1 MPESSSALDR
11 VRARHVLSIP
21 CVVRTGQDLVAG
33 VSLDSLSSA
42 SGLDAGSDAD
52 RHDRVG
58 LKQLY
63 EHYWTD
69 LCRHIRATFG
79 AGAADPQDVA
89 QSAFARYLSVD
100 DRQAVENPR
109 AFLYTTARNIA
120 LDITRHL
127 KHTRRHS
134 LSVVQEAANDPVD
147 ECSPE
152 RIALARER
160 AGALSAVIEKLPR
173 KQRQALLLNRLHD
186 MSYSEIAERIGSS
199 KSDVRRQ
206 IVRALATIEA
216 ALGEGE

>member
-1 MPESSSALDR
+1 
-11 VRARHVLSIP
+11 
-21 CVVRTGQDLVAG
+21 VAG

-42 SGLDAGSDAD
+42 SGLDAGSDVD
-52 RHDRVG
+52 RSDRAG

-63 EHYWTD
+63 ERYWSD
-69 LCRHIRATFG
+69 LCRHIRAHFG
-79 AGAADPQDVA
+79 SGAADPQDVA
-89 QSAFARYLSVD
+89 QSAFARYLSID

-127 KHTRRHS
+127 KHTRQHS
-134 LSVVQEAANDPVD
+134 VRVVQEATSETID

-160 AGALSAVIEKLPR
+160 AAALSAVIEKLPR
-173 KQRQALLLNRLHD
+173 RQRQALLLNRLHD

-199 KSDVRRQ
+199 KSDVRRL

-216 ALGEGE
+216 ALEASE

>member
-1 MPESSSALDR
+1 M
-11 VRARHVLSIP
+11 
-21 CVVRTGQDLVAG
+21 AG
-33 VSLDSLSSA
+33 VSLDSLSGA
-42 SGLDAGSDAD
+42 HTAD
-52 RHDRVG
+52 QPSLLGDDRVG

-63 EHYWTD
+63 ERYWTD

-79 AGAADPQDVA
+79 SGAADPQDVA
-89 QSAFARYLSVD
+89 QSAFARYLTID

-127 KHTRRHS
+127 KHTRRH
-134 LSVVQEAANDPVD
+134 VVAAAANATMD

-160 AGALSAVIEKLPR
+160 AAALSAVIEKLPR

-186 MSYSEIAERIGSS
+186 LSYSEIAERTGAS

-216 ALGEGE
+216 ALGESE

>member
-1 MPESSSALDR
+1 MRRSNRPIVPAPTHALDR
-11 VRARHVLSIP
+11 ERARHVLCVP
-21 CVVRTGQDLVAG
+21 CVFRTGQDLVAG
-33 VSLDSLSSA
+33 VSLDSLSGA
-42 SGLDAGSDAD
+42 
-52 RHDRVG
+52 DRVG

-63 EHYWTD
+63 ERYWTD

-79 AGAADPQDVA
+79 TGAADPQDVA
-89 QSAFARYLSVD
+89 QSAFARYLSMD

-127 KHTRRHS
+127 KHTHRH
-134 LSVVQEAANDPVD
+134 VVEAAADETVD
-147 ECSPE
+147 EFSPE

-160 AGALSAVIEKLPR
+160 AAALSAVIEKLPR

-186 MSYSEIAERIGSS
+186 LSYSEIAERTGSS

-216 ALGEGE
+216 ALGESE